1 MKKVG
6 QQGRRCH
13 AANMSRKMKTE
24 DELATC
30 KSLGT
35 GWGTQA
41 YLEWVKKNK
50 TKTRDGKHRQHFQG
64 IILYQ
69 KKKKIEVVIRG
80 ECGANRQ

>member
-6 QQGRRCH
+6 HYKGKYY

-41 YLEWVKKNK
+41 YLEWVKKNR
-50 TKTRDGKHRQHFQG
+50 TKTRDGKHRQHSQG

-69 KKKKIEVVIRG
+69 KKKNRG
-80 ECGANRQ
+80 GS

>member
-1 MKKVG
+1 
-6 QQGRRCH
+6 
-13 AANMSRKMKTE
+13 MKTE

-41 YLEWVKKNK
+41 YLEWVKKNRR

-64 IILYQ
+64 ILHTQ
-69 KKKKIEVVIRG
+69 KKKKIKVVVKRG
-80 ECGANRQ
+80 M